1 MSGLTT
7 RQLTGKR
14 ERVVNL
20 NQKSQ
25 LQPGDILQ
33 GRYRIMGTLGVGGF
47 SAVYQA
53 RDLRFANVTKLC
65 AIKEMTNLAS
75 DPHLR
80 ELTIRSFEREASILA
95 TLDHPAIVDVYDFF
109 SESDRSYLV
118 QEFIRGKD
126 LDAYLEANEGKVIPQ
141 EQVIDWALQ
150 LTDVLIYLHS
160 QKPLPI
166 VFRDLKPSNIML
178 DPFGRITLIDFGIA
192 KIFEGG
198 EKGTMVGTEGYSPP
212 EQYRG
217 EATTAGDIYALGATL
232 HHLLTLQ
239 DPRLEPPFSFTE
251 RPIRA
256 LNSTVSPALEAIIM
270 RCLSYQ
276 TKDRYQTGM
285 EFKDALLTI
294 LQAGTPTSP
303 TTKIGTGILATPIVD
318 GKAKEVSLPN
328 PREETISTTGSL
340 GIVPLWM
347 FKCEDEIRS
356 KPAVDSGLVFVGAFD
371 NNLYAVKA
379 NSGEFFWKYPA
390 TDEIASSPFVY
401 NHHVYIGSADNHLY
415 CVKQHNGR
423 LNWRFETQG
432 PVYSSPRAEFDH
444 VFFGSDDAHLYA
456 VNASN
461 GKLAWKT
468 QVHGAVRSSPCIHD
482 ELIIIGTEG
491 GYIFA
496 VDLSGKIKWQYQAR
510 RAIVSTPVVVDD
522 MVIFGSYDATIYA
535 LDVASGWAVWQVRTK
550 RPIVSSPVVSGD
562 MLFIGS
568 SDGSLY
574 AIDIRRGHKM
584 WSFDTDGQVASSPAI
599 WERSVYFGSTDGYVY
614 SVDMK
619 RGQKRWRFDTGSM
632 VISSPTIVDG
642 ILYIGSTNKT
652 LYALPV

>member
-25 LQPGDILQ
+25 LQPGDMLQ
-33 GRYRIMGTLGVGGF
+33 NRYRIMGTLGVGGF

-65 AIKEMTNLAS
+65 AIKEMTNLAP

-95 TLDHPAIVDVYDFF
+95 TLDHPAIVDVYDYF
-109 SESDRSYLV
+109 SEADRSYLV

-126 LDAYLEANEGKVIPQ
+126 LDAYLESNEGKVIPQ
-141 EQVIDWALQ
+141 EIVIDWALQ

-178 DPFGRITLIDFGIA
+178 DPYGRITLIDFGIA

-232 HHLLTLQ
+232 HHLLSLQ

-256 LNSTVSPALEAIIM
+256 VNPTVSPAFEAIIM

-276 TKDRYQTGM
+276 PKDRYQNGM
-285 EFKDALLTI
+285 EFKEALLTI
-294 LQAGTPTSP
+294 LQSTPT
-303 TTKIGTGILATPIVD
+303 TTKIGTTILATPGPDSRVVE
-318 GKAKEVSLPN
+318 APVAPQENTV
-328 PREETISTTGSL
+328 TTTGSL
-340 GIVPLWM
+340 GITPLWT

-356 KPAVDSGLVFVGAFD
+356 KPVVDSGLVFVGAFD
-371 NNLYAVKA
+371 NNLYAIKA
-379 NSGEFFWKYPA
+379 NNGEFFWKYPA

-401 NHHVYIGSADNHLY
+401 NHNVYIGSADNHLY

-423 LNWRFETQG
+423 LNWRFETHG

-456 VNASN
+456 VNAST

-468 QVHGAVRSSPCIHD
+468 PVHGAVRSTPCIHD
-482 ELIIIGTEG
+482 ELIIVGTEG
-491 GYIFA
+491 GYVFA
-496 VDLSGKIKWQYQAR
+496 VDLSGKIKWQFQAR
-510 RAIVSTPVVVDD
+510 RAIVSTPLVAED

-535 LDVASGWAVWQVRTK
+535 LDVTSGWAVWQVRTK
-550 RPIVSSPVVSGD
+550 RPIVSSPAISED
-562 MLFIGS
+562 TLFVGS

-574 AIDIRRGHKM
+574 AVDIKRGHKL
-584 WSFDTDGQVASSPAI
+584 WTFETEGQVASSPAV
-599 WERSVYFGSTDGYVY
+599 WNKSVYFGSTDGYVY
-614 SVDMK
+614 SVDIK
-619 RGQKRWRFDTGSM
+619 RGHRRWRFETGGM

-642 ILYIGSTNKT
+642 IIYIGSTDKV

>member
-1 MSGLTT
+1 MSGITT

-14 ERVVNL
+14 DRVVNL

-33 GRYRIMGTLGVGGF
+33 DRYRIMGTLGVGGF

-65 AIKEMTNLAS
+65 AIKEMTNMAS
-75 DPHLR
+75 DPQLR

-126 LDAYLEANEGKVIPQ
+126 LDAYLETNEGKMIPQ
-141 EQVIDWALQ
+141 EIVIDWALQ
-150 LTDVLIYLHS
+150 LSDVLIYLHG
-160 QKPLPI
+160 QKPQPI

-251 RPIRA
+251 RPIRVIN
-256 LNSTVSPALEAIIM
+256 NSVSPALEAMIM

-276 TKDRYQTGM
+276 PKDRYQNGL
-285 EFKDALLTI
+285 EFKEALLTI
-294 LQAGTPTSP
+294 IQTNHPPSP
-303 TTKIGTGILATPIVD
+303 TTKIGTGALNISSPENREQNIP
-318 GKAKEVSLPN
+318 S
-328 PREETISTTGSL
+328 PREDPITTTGSL
-340 GIVPLWM
+340 GIVPLWT

-356 KPAVDSGLVFVGAFD
+356 KPAVDSNLVFVGAFD

-390 TDEIASSPFVY
+390 NDEIASSPFVY
-401 NHHVYIGSADNHLY
+401 NHQVYIGSADNHLY

-432 PVYSSPRAEFDH
+432 PVYSSPRADFDH

-461 GKLAWKT
+461 GKLAWKA

-491 GYIFA
+491 GYVFA
-496 VDLSGKIKWQYQAR
+496 VDLSGKVKWQYQAR
-510 RAIVSTPVVVDD
+510 RSIVSTPVVVDD

-535 LDVASGWAVWQVRTK
+535 LDVTSGWAVWQVRTK

-574 AIDIRRGHKM
+574 AVDIKRGQKM
-584 WSFDTDGQVASSPAI
+584 WTFDTDGQVASSPAV

-619 RGQKRWRFDTGSM
+619 RGQKRWRYQTGGM
-632 VISSPTIVDG
+632 VIGSPTIVNG
-642 ILYIGSTNKT
+642 ILYIGSTDKK